1 MVDPRNASSS
11 GIRSFLAAT
20 PAAVGEAVRLA
31 RNFSTGAGLDSDAA
45 ARLAIVVE
53 ELVANLVDHGDLP
66 EGTPIELEF
75 SQQARGVIL
84 VLVDNGAPFDL
95 RLAPEPGELP
105 PERGGGAGLAL
116 VRAWAQVETYA
127 RVDDRNRLELWLN
140 P

>member
-1 MVDPRNASSS
+1 M
-11 GIRSFLAAT
+11 
-20 PAAVGEAVRLA
+20 
-31 RNFSTGAGLDSDAA
+31 
-45 ARLAIVVE
+45 
-53 ELVANLVDHGDLP
+53 
-66 EGTPIELEF
+66 
-75 SQQARGVIL
+75 
-84 VLVDNGAPFDL
+84 LVDNGAPFDL